1 MRVRVLLTALLAG
14 LASNMAAVA
23 EVPAKVPP
31 VKIGVLNDRSGVYA
45 DISGEGSVV
54 AARMAV
60 EDFRPLGHGLA
71 VEIVAG
77 DHQNKPA
84 VGAALARV
92 WYDREGVDAIFDVP
106 TSSVALAVH
115 QVTREK
121 NKVFVDSGAGTAD
134 LTGPDCSPNTVHW
147 TFDTVAL
154 ANGTGGAMVKRG
166 GDTWFFVTADYAFG
180 EAVQRDTTA
189 LILRNG
195 GQVLGSVKT
204 PFPASDFAPS
214 LRQAQASGAKVIGLA
229 NAGGDTI
236 GAVREAARLRLTEG
250 GQALAGL
257 LIFSSDIHALTPKVA
272 QGLVLTEPFY
282 WDLND
287 ATRAFSDRFA
297 RRFGGRKPTAAQAG
311 VYAGV
316 LHYLKAVASL
326 HVVDDGRR
334 VVAKMKELPT
344 DDPLFGKGTIRA
356 DGRKI
361 HDMYLFEVKKPAESK
376 GEWDLYRV
384 LATIPGSEAFRPLD
398 QGGCPLV
405 VKAAQAGGARP

>member
-14 LASNMAAVA
+14 LASSVAALA

-60 EDFRPLGHGLA
+60 EDFRPLGQGLT

-84 VGAALARV
+84 VGAALAKV

-195 GQVLGSVKT
+195 GKVLGSVKT

-236 GAVREAARLRLTEG
+236 GAVREAARLKVTEG

-316 LHYLKAVASL
+316 LHYLKAVAAL
-326 HVVDDGRR
+326 RAVDDGRR

-376 GEWDLYRV
+376 GEWDLYRL
-384 LATIPGSEAFRPLD
+384 LATIPGNEAFRPLD

-405 VKAAQAGGARP
+405 VKAAQVEGARP